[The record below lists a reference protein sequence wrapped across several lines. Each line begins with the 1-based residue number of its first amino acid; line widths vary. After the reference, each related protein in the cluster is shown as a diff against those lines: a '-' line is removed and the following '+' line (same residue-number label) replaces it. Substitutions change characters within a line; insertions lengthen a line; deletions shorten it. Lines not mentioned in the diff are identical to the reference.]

1 MEVGWERSIVE
12 EKGLSV
18 LIEVLSKIE
27 SSNSMTIEEG
37 NHSSSVLDLDIEDM
51 ILMSRGDG
59 E

>member
-1 MEVGWERSIVE
+1 MEF
-12 EKGLSV
+12 SV

-27 SSNSMTIEEG
+27 SNNSMTIEEG